1 MYRNLKRFLET
12 SNLGLNSQSII
23 ACQIHGHY
31 SDEDTTRM
39 YKQTHTPTAGQEEN
53 EGRGWGEVFD
63 TQWKEFHWIVSPV
76 NSRHMYDLI
85 RSVIL
90 NQPSWISFFP
100 FDYKKMVE
108 INAK

>member
-1 MYRNLKRFLET
+1 MSYSDGLSSLSCKVSDNHYLAGSTDHSKLAHFCRLSLVWVQMYRNLKRFLET

-63 TQWKEFHWIVSPV
+63 TQ
-76 NSRHMYDLI
+76 
-85 RSVIL
+85 
-90 NQPSWISFFP
+90 
-100 FDYKKMVE
+100 
-108 INAK
+108 